1 MATHFAIA
9 ALAAIGIGLAGGA
22 GAIPVAYNPQNAPA
36 FTLHPTAAQALPSLR
51 PANPVGLSAV
61 LLLAQAPMAATPQGQ
76 HPAGPHLDNQPGD
89 TPVPHNPQG
98 SANRADGGG
107 AAAHLHNQ
115 GDGFSS
121 HRPGAAPSAAGGT
134 GAPAL
139 IDNQPGDGPRP
150 NRPGRGA
157 P

>member
-1 MATHFAIA
+1 MRNTMILAAVTVA
-9 ALAAIGIGLAGGA
+9 ALASAL
-22 GAIPVAYNPQNAPA
+22 QPA
-36 FTLHPTAAQALPSLR
+36 AAQTLPGLR
-51 PANPVGLSAV
+51 LAYPTQPPTV
-61 LLLAQAPMAATPQGQ
+61 LLLAQAPTTATPQGQ

-89 TPVPHNPQG
+89 TPVPHDPQG
-98 SANRADGGG
+98 SGNRADGGG

-134 GAPAL
+134 GAPAH

-150 NRPGRGA
+150 HRPGRGA

>member
-1 MATHFAIA
+1 MRNIMILAAIA
-9 ALAAIGIGLAGGA
+9 AAPLAVAPQLAAAKPLSGLHLAGPAQLPA
-22 GAIPVAYNPQNAPA
+22 GFVLTQAPA
-36 FTLHPTAAQALPSLR
+36 VT
-51 PANPVGLSAV
+51 
-61 LLLAQAPMAATPQGQ
+61 TPQGQ

-134 GAPAL
+134 GAPAH

-150 NRPGRGA
+150 HRPGRGS
-157 P
+157 

>member
-1 MATHFAIA
+1 MTIYAAIA
-9 ALAAIGIGLAGGA
+9 AAVPLAFA
-22 GAIPVAYNPQNAPA
+22 
-36 FTLHPTAAQALPSLR
+36 LHPAAAQAFPALHLASIAPPSSSF
-51 PANPVGLSAV
+51 V
-61 LLLAQAPMAATPQGQ
+61 LAQAPGTATPQGQ

-89 TPVPHNPQG
+89 TPVPHDPQG

-107 AAAHLHNQ
+107 GAAHLHNQ

-134 GAPAL
+134 GAPAH

-150 NRPGRGA
+150 HRPGRGA

>member
-98 SANRADGGG
+98 SA
-107 AAAHLHNQ
+107 AHLHNQ